1 MNKLSLALTTLAA
14 VAAAAA
20 SGSARA
26 AEDMYVGAGIG
37 LRSHTDL
44 NCATGAECDRNGN
57 GSGKIFF
64 GKDLTDTWGAE
75 AFAFRLGKASGTVGS
90 PAGDVT
96 GNVKAEGLGV
106 AGTAR
111 AQVSDF
117 TFKARLGAAYVHG
130 RTSYDAG
137 GSDSKNTLAPVVG
150 VGVSYALNKQW
161 SLNADVDQ
169 SCAPS
174 SASQEKASTQ
184 LYTVGASY
192 RF

>member
-1 MNKLSLALTTLAA
+1 MNKLSLALTTLTAI
-14 VAAAAA
+14 AAAATA
-20 SGSARA
+20 GGALA
-26 AEDMYVGAGIG
+26 AEETYVGAGIG
-37 LRSHTDL
+37 VRSHVDL
-44 NCATGAECDRNGN
+44 NCTPGAPCDRNGN
-57 GSGKIFF
+57 ASGKIFF

-75 AFAFRLGKASGTVGS
+75 AFVLRLGKASGTVGS
-90 PAGDVT
+90 PAGAVP
-96 GNVKAEGLGV
+96 GSVKAEALGV

-137 GSDSKNTLAPVVG
+137 GSDSKNSLAPLVG

-161 SLNADVDQ
+161 SLNADVDVVRAKF
-169 SCAPS
+169 S
-174 SASQEKASTQ
+174 SQEKASTQ
-184 LYTVGASY
+184 LSTLGASY